1 MEEWKNI
8 NKEYEISNLGR
19 IRRTKNNGT
28 KYLKPEVLKK
38 GYLRVSIWENGTRKR
53 ILVHRLVAQMF
64 IPNKDKTKTQIDH
77 INNNTSDNR
86 VENLRWVTP
95 KENVQHSIEQNRF
108 VTECKI
114 NAYKS
119 RKISQEQID
128 RIIKMG
134 FKKGNI
140 PWNKGKKGLQTH
152 TEEWKLQAKI
162 RQKELM
168 KKRQK
173 HIICIETGEI
183 FESQA
188 EASRIKKIS
197 QGNIGS
203 CLTKKRNI
211 AGGYHWQYYKS
222 KEREEK

>member
-86 VENLRWVTP
+86 VENLRWVIP

-168 KKRQK
+168 KKRQTPV
-173 HIICIETGEI
+173 ICVETGEI
-183 FESQA
+183 FESQTK
-188 EASRIKKIS
+188 ASILKNVS
-197 QGNIGS
+197 QGNLNS
-203 CLTKKRNI
+203 CLTGRRNK
-211 AGGYHWQYYKS
+211 AGGYHWKYVN
-222 KEREEK
+222 

>member
-1 MEEWKNI
+1 MEKWKSI
-8 NKEYEISNLGR
+8 NEEYEVSNLGR
-19 IRRTKNNGT
+19 IRRTKNNRT

-38 GYLRVSIWENGTRKR
+38 GYLRVSIWENGVRKR
-53 ILVHRLVAQMF
+53 MLVHRLVAQMF

-95 KENVQHSIEQNRF
+95 KENIQHSIEQGRF
-108 VTECKI
+108 VTEIKI
-114 NAYKS
+114 KALKNI
-119 RKISQEQID
+119 RMTDD
-128 RIIKMG
+128 RLKKLKKQG

-168 KKRQK
+168 KKRQTPV
-173 HIICIETGEI
+173 ICVETGEI

-188 EASRIKKIS
+188 EASKQKNIS

-203 CLTKKRNI
+203 CLKGKRQV
-211 AGGYHWQYYKS
+211 AGGYHWKY
-222 KEREEK
+222 EREAI

>member
-1 MEEWKNI
+1 MEKWKSI
-8 NKEYEISNLGR
+8 NEEYDVSNLGR

-168 KKRQK
+168 KKRQTPV
-173 HIICIETGEI
+173 ICVETGEI
-183 FESQA
+183 FESQTK
-188 EASRIKKIS
+188 ASILKNVS
-197 QGNIGS
+197 QGNLNS
-203 CLTKKRNI
+203 CLTGRRNK
-211 AGGYHWQYYKS
+211 AGGYHWKYVN
-222 KEREEK
+222 

>member
-1 MEEWKNI
+1 MEIWKNV
-8 NKEYEISNLGR
+8 NAEYQVSNLGR
-19 IRRTKNNGT
+19 VRRIKNG
-28 KYLKPEVLKK
+28 KFRYLKLEKIKK
-38 GYLRVSIWENGTRKR
+38 GYLRTCIWENGIKNRV
-53 ILVHRLVAQMF
+53 LVHRLVAQNF
-64 IPNKDKTKTQIDH
+64 IPNSENKTQVDH
-77 INNNTSDNR
+77 INNDTSDNR

-95 KENVQHSIEQNRF
+95 KENIQHSIEQNRF

-119 RKISQEQID
+119 RKINQEQID

-168 KKRQK
+168 KKRQTPV
-173 HIICIETGEI
+173 ICVETGEI
-183 FESQA
+183 FESQT
-188 EASRIKKIS
+188 EACRIKKIS
-197 QGNIGS
+197 QGNLNS
-203 CLTKKRNI
+203 CLTGRRNKT
-211 AGGYHWQYYKS
+211 GGYHWEYYK
-222 KEREEK
+222 K

>member
-173 HIICIETGEI
+173 PIICIETGEI

>member
-1 MEEWKNI
+1 MEIWKNV
-8 NKEYEISNLGR
+8 NVGYQVSNLGR
-19 IRRTKNNGT
+19 VRRIKNGKIR
-28 KYLKPEVLKK
+28 YLKLEKIKK
-38 GYLRVSIWENGTRKR
+38 GYLRTCIWENGIKNR
-53 ILVHRLVAQMF
+53 ILVHRLVAQTF
-64 IPNKDKTKTQIDH
+64 IPNPENKTQIDH
-77 INNNTSDNR
+77 INNDTSDNR

-95 KENVQHSIEQNRF
+95 KENIQHSIEQNRF

-119 RKISQEQID
+119 RKISQD

-168 KKRQK
+168 KKRQTP
-173 HIICIETGEI
+173 IICLDTGEI
-183 FESQA
+183 FESQT
-188 EASRIKKIS
+188 EASVLKNVS
-197 QGNIGS
+197 QGNLNS
-203 CLTKKRNI
+203 CLKGYRNM
-211 AGGYHWQYYKS
+211 AGGYHWEYYK
-222 KEREEK
+222 K

>member
-1 MEEWKNI
+1 MEKWKSI
-8 NKEYEISNLGR
+8 NEEYDVSNLGR
-19 IRRTKNNGT
+19 IRRTKNNET

-38 GYLRVSIWENGTRKR
+38 GYLRVSIWENGVRKR
-53 ILVHRLVAQMF
+53 MLVHRLVAQMF

-168 KKRQK
+168 KKRQTPV
-173 HIICIETGEI
+173 ICVETGEI
-183 FESQA
+183 FESQT
-188 EASRIKKIS
+188 EASILKNVS
-197 QGNIGS
+197 QGNLNS
-203 CLTKKRNI
+203 CLTGRRNK
-211 AGGYHWQYYKS
+211 AGGYHWKYVN
-222 KEREEK
+222 

>member
-19 IRRTKNNGT
+19 IRRTKNNRT

-95 KENVQHSIEQNRF
+95 KENVQHSIEQGRF
-108 VTECKI
+108 VTEIKI
-114 NAYKS
+114 KAFKNVKMTD
-119 RKISQEQID
+119 D
-128 RIIKMG
+128 RLKRLKKYG

-168 KKRQK
+168 KKRQTPV
-173 HIICIETGEI
+173 ICVETGEI
-183 FESQA
+183 FESQM

-203 CLTKKRNI
+203 CLRGKRNI
-211 AGGYHWQYYKS
+211 AGGYHWKYER
-222 KEREEK
+222 KEKNICN

>member
-1 MEEWKNI
+1 MEKWKSI
-8 NKEYEISNLGR
+8 NEEYEVSNLGR
-19 IRRTKNNGT
+19 IRRTKNNRT

-38 GYLRVSIWENGTRKR
+38 GYLRVSIWENGIRKR
-53 ILVHRLVAQMF
+53 MLIHRLVAQMF

-77 INNNTSDNR
+77 INNNTKDNR
-86 VENLRWVTP
+86 VENLRWVTQ
-95 KENVQHSIEQNRF
+95 KENIQHSIEQGRF

-168 KKRQK
+168 KKRQTPV
-173 HIICIETGEI
+173 ICLETGEI

-188 EASRIKKIS
+188 EASRRKNIN
-197 QGNIGS
+197 QGNIGM
-203 CLTKKRNI
+203 CLKGKRNI
-211 AGGYHWQYYKS
+211 AGGYHWQYYKD
-222 KEREEK
+222 